1 MNKIQHIK
9 IYVMSK
15 AVLQR
20 KLIASNPYRK
30 NIKKLEKG
38 EQNKLNLSR
47 RKEIIN
53 IKADVHVIENKQ
65 TKNNKAKTT
74 KILLC
79 KKFKKI

>member
-38 EQNKLNLSR
+38 EQNKLKQKEGNHKHKSR
-47 RKEIIN
+47 CPCN
-53 IKADVHVIENKQ
+53 
-65 TKNNKAKTT
+65 
-74 KILLC
+74 
-79 KKFKKI
+79 